1 MALVEACHCGKA
13 LRVQRSALSLS
24 GCLMFMV
31 EDVSPGLV
39 ILSTM
44 PTALL

>member
-1 MALVEACHCGKA
+1 MALLEVCHCGKA
-13 LRVQRSALSLS
+13 LRVQRFALSLS

-31 EDVSPGLV
+31 EDVSSGLA